1 MTRQEWRDLQR
12 SLHPQD
18 LVTVQRF
25 AEKLL
30 LDHPFVF
37 ATDGRFSLSYDGPG
51 VMPFARR
58 VIAAIGADAERN
70 QAEDAASGTV
80 Q

>member
-1 MTRQEWRDLQR
+1 MNREQWRDLQH
-12 SLHPQD
+12 SLHPAD
-18 LVTVQRF
+18 LESVQRF

-37 ATDGRFSLSYDGPG
+37 ATDGTRSCSLDGPG
-51 VMPFARR
+51 VFKLATEIVSSMYS
-58 VIAAIGADAERN
+58 
-70 QAEDAASGTV
+70 DAATSRAMPPSAR